1 MNNILKRRQRDSEP
15 NVQLTKRH
23 ENATTDKLNVN
34 PPLNRLIF
42 RRLEVVRSLSPPDD
56 FESSENTA
64 SKKWKRAFTAPPRE
78 NQAGEYD
85 VISPLSHGNFRGE
98 VG

>member
-56 FESSENTA
+56 FETSV
-64 SKKWKRAFTAPPRE
+64 
-78 NQAGEYD
+78 NQAGEYE
-85 VISPLSHGNFRGE
+85 VISPLFHGNFRGE